1 MRTGSCQCGRVAY
14 AVTGITGPLYCCHCT
29 ECRKQSASAFGMS
42 LAARREDLR
51 LQRGTP
57 RMWSRKAA
65 SGRTL
70 YCMFCGDCGSRL
82 WHENDA
88 GSLSIKAGSL
98 DDPVDASRAIH
109 IWTRSRL
116 PGIAI
121 PPQAR
126 QYEQEPP

>member
-14 AVTGITGPLYCCHCT
+14 TLTGIAGPLYCCHCT

-42 LAARREDLR
+42 LMARREALH
-51 LQRGTP
+51 LQRGAP

-70 YCMFCGDCGSRL
+70 YCMYCGDCGSRL

-88 GSLSIKAGSL
+88 GSVSIKAGSL
-98 DDPVDASRAIH
+98 DDPVDATDAIH

-116 PGIAI
+116 AGIVI
-121 PPQAR
+121 PAHAA
-126 QYEQEPP
+126 QYEQEPD